1 MSKRVEYQESSSVA
15 VRRFLQSKGFGT
27 NDREGYVEVYENI
40 PNAGLLLRFKQAVIG
55 RTWFGTIHFYHAR
68 YGADE
73 KNWVFAV
80 FGRQYLEMV
89 KELAEG
95 MTSAFGVKITVRLQD
110 EQPRREGED
119 NGSWA

>member
-27 NDREGYVEVYENI
+27 NDSEGYVEVYENI

-89 KELAEG
+89 KELAE
-95 MTSAFGVKITVRLQD
+95 SPEKPERVKPSLGVNVPD
-110 EQPRREGED
+110 EVKV
-119 NGSWA
+119 WIV